1 MTVVVSSGDGPTL
14 ALMEW
19 TLKNGEAGVVAS
31 AQPKVSFGSPVRGRA
46 EQSSRDVSSMAFWG
60 CIAAIVTNPNAACSV
75 FERRFH
81 RADLPRGASQ

>member
-1 MTVVVSSGDGPTL
+1 MAVVASSGDGPTL
-14 ALMEW
+14 ALMECTW
-19 TLKNGEAGVVAS
+19 KHCETGVVAS
-31 AQPKVSFGSPVRGRA
+31 VQPKVALGSPVRGRA
-46 EQSSRDVSSMAFWG
+46 EQSTGDVSSMAFWG